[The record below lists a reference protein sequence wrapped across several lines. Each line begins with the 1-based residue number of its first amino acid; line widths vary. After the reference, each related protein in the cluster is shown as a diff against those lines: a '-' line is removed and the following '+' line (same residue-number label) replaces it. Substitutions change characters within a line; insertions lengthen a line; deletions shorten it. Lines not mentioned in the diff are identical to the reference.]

1 MMVDTDIILNT
12 LQFLQQQ
19 QNEQKQQ
26 RQKQLQQQQ
35 QQERKKQQELKKQ
48 KFIEQQKRLQQQKLL
63 EQQKQLEEQQKKQEQ
78 AQQQQE
84 RQKQLVT
91 LQTNLMK
98 AHQAGNTQVAAVLLD
113 ELLKVLT
120 SGSGS
125 QFSSTSSP
133 QTASVL
139 SNQTASQTNSVTG
152 SQTNSLTGSQTNSL
166 TGSHTNSLT
175 GSQTNSLSSAQHQ
188 TDSVDLKFPTSV
200 LNPQIL
206 SQTDNQQNL
215 SQDTSHSAI
224 QSAFQQSI
232 HFNNKQLHQLANS
245 PSEILAALNAGNQTI
260 NLSEPV
266 AQNLIKKIVLP
277 KPSLPKKD
285 NSGFTVPVVSWI
297 SVNPF

>member
-139 SNQTASQTNSVTG
+139 SNQTASQTNS
-152 SQTNSLTGSQTNSL
+152 LTGSQTNSL

-266 AQNLIKKIVLP
+266 TQNLIKKIVLP

-297 SVNPF
+297 SLNPF